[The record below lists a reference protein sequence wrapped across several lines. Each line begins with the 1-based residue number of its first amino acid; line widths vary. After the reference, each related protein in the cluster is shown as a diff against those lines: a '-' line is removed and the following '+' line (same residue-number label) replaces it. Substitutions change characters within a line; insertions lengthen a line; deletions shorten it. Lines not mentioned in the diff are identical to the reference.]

1 MEAVTEVCCELG
13 RQALARSRAVRGE
26 KATVMSAVSAAQMQM
41 AAGRFQGAIVTGNSC
56 LPAPAA
62 DLLRIAC

>member
-1 MEAVTEVCCELG
+1 MDVCCGHG
-13 RQALARSRAVRGE
+13 RQALARGRAVRGE
-26 KATVMSAVSAAQMQM
+26 KATVMSAVLAAQMQM
-41 AAGRFQGAIVTGNSC
+41 AEGRFQGAVVTGNSC